1 MRRTECVEEWYLS
14 DLYQSVQ
21 CVQQYLISEGP
32 GCPHTLLDVFDEA
45 VTGLQT
51 RVVVQGRPDLTAN
64 LLKHRERRDQS
75 SAFLHHQRHGERESF
90 NMFWLHSVIH
100 WG

>member
-1 MRRTECVEEWYLS
+1 M
-14 DLYQSVQ
+14 
-21 CVQQYLISEGP
+21 YLISKGP
-32 GCPHTLLDVFDEA
+32 GCPDTFLDVLDEA
-45 VTGLQT
+45 VTALQT
-51 RVVVQGRPDLTAN
+51 WVVVQCRPDLTAN

-90 NMFWLHSVIH
+90 SMFWFHSVIQ